1 MFKYLKT
8 CFNLIAGLIDED
20 VLIIVALVVALL
32 LALWIVLSLVTCK
45 ELKIAK
51 NSKKLAKL
59 IDENGLTEDTEPEVI
74 AIVSKMPKQIGTAF
88 RLTNETVAMMAIHC
102 EGKRPVE
109 IYIQGEE
116 RMLVV

>member
-32 LALWIVLSLVTCK
+32 LALWIVLRLVTCK

-74 AIVSKMPKQIGTAF
+74 AIISKMPKQIGTAF
-88 RLTNETVAMMAIHC
+88 RLYTSGRGRAPGEVLTQTTC
-102 EGKRPVE
+102 VE
-109 IYIQGEE
+109 VP
-116 RMLVV
+116 L